1 MSEKDWMNFHIR
13 TTLSSSPKLGNSMN
27 TSNESIQ
34 NLKPCPFCGGK
45 ADFDYDDSGYN
56 WVFCT
61 KCGVTTDTD
70 MHYEFDARLRLAKAW
85 NTRADGWI
93 SVDDKLPEIYDLY
106 DFAGN
111 DVKASDIVM
120 TNIEPAAYKDG
131 EWVSAHW
138 DCTECNKTVIGVTH
152 WMPLPQPKSDAQ

>member
-1 MSEKDWMNFHIR
+1 
-13 TTLSSSPKLGNSMN
+13 MN

-70 MHYEFDARLRLAKAW
+70 MHDEFDARLRLAKAW

-93 SVDDKLPEIYDLY
+93 SVNNDPMCNGLDSIPVDVFTSDQGRVTGCTYLAGIGCYWHLLGEIE
-106 DFAGN
+106 N
-111 DVKASDIVM
+111 
-120 TNIEPAAYKDG
+120 
-131 EWVSAHW
+131 
-138 DCTECNKTVIGVTH
+138 VTH
-152 WMPLPQPKSDAQ
+152 YMYQPSSPSNAQ